1 MSLLYSAG
9 KWNVPPAIAGYEPIG
24 IFLSQGIFPSSRE
37 TARCPPCQVA
47 APYSQYSTGGPSH
60 YYYYYYYYYSYSNYY
75 LLLQA
80 TTTTESYVTKSQ

>member
-1 MSLLYSAG
+1 MIDLYLKIIKGAEMSLLYSAG

-60 YYYYYYYYYSYSNYY
+60 SP
-75 LLLQA
+75 
-80 TTTTESYVTKSQ
+80 T

>member
-1 MSLLYSAG
+1 MIDLYLKIGILKGPEMSLLYSAG

-47 APYSQYSTGGPSH
+47 APYSQYSTGGPS
-60 YYYYYYYYYSYSNYY
+60 
-75 LLLQA
+75 QA
-80 TTTTESYVTKSQ
+80 VLV

>member
-47 APYSQYSTGGPSH
+47 APYSQYSTGRPSQRVLVMSTGAGGRH
-60 YYYYYYYYYSYSNYY
+60 LFGFTPHS
-75 LLLQA
+75 
-80 TTTTESYVTKSQ
+80 ESAEGLV